1 MVGVDWFSREVARK
15 IGNGRNSSFWNDAW
29 RDTIP
34 LSIKF
39 PRLYSI
45 SNNQEAKVSEL
56 WVLVEGVS

>member
-1 MVGVDWFSREVARK
+1 MARK